1 MLFELIWLTHS
12 PGPLA
17 QGRGAMKGRRALR
30 GVFFGGTPLAAPG
43 NVPWESVMESRVKFL
58 GHSLHQQLVVFP
70 LGLLATAVAF
80 DLVNI
85 FTDRPTMALVA
96 YWLIVAGLIGGLLA
110 APFGFLDWLK
120 IPAGTRAK
128 SVGLMHGAINVVVLV
143 SFAVSWY
150 LRIDNEITPG
160 VLARVFSFG
169 GAGLAMVAAWL
180 GGELVGRLGVGVSDD
195 AHLDA
200 PSSMSNRPARETVNA
215 PPWG

>member
-1 MLFELIWLTHS
+1 
-12 PGPLA
+12 
-17 QGRGAMKGRRALR
+17 
-30 GVFFGGTPLAAPG
+30 
-43 NVPWESVMESRVKFL
+43 MESRVKFL
-58 GHSLHQQLVVFP
+58 GHSVHQQLIVFP

-85 FTDRPTMALVA
+85 ITDRPTMAMVA
-96 YWLIVAGLIGGLLA
+96 YWLIVAGLIGGLIA

-128 SVGLMHGAINVVVLV
+128 WIGMAHGSSNLIVLAL
-143 SFAVSWY
+143 FAFSWW

-160 VLARVFSFG
+160 VLARAASFA
-169 GAGLAMVAAWL
+169 GAGVSLLGAWL

-195 AHLDA
+195 AHLNA
-200 PSSMSNRPARETVNA
+200 PNSMSRRPAQQTVNA

>member
-1 MLFELIWLTHS
+1 
-12 PGPLA
+12 
-17 QGRGAMKGRRALR
+17 
-30 GVFFGGTPLAAPG
+30 
-43 NVPWESVMESRVKFL
+43 MESRVKFL

-96 YWLIVAGLIGGLLA
+96 YWLIVAGLIGGVIA
-110 APFGFLDWLK
+110 APFGLLDWLK

-128 SVGLMHGAINVVVLV
+128 SVGLLHGVINVVVLAC
-143 SFAVSWY
+143 FALSWY
-150 LRIDNEITPG
+150 LRLDNEITPG

-180 GGELVGRLGVGVSDD
+180 GGELVGRLGVGVADD

-200 PSSMSNRPARETVNA
+200 PSSMSRRPARDTVNA